1 MTYETISI
9 NTKKMIEQKFK
20 ELVCKKPLSKV
31 TISEIIKEC
40 GINRKTFYYHFDDI
54 YALLKWTLQQ
64 EAINVVGKFD
74 FLTEFEESVYFI
86 MGYIEENNAFLKNVY
101 YSVGRDELK
110 RFFYNDFINIVT
122 NMLEAKAENNK
133 AAVDSDFKE
142 FLIEFYTEAIAST
155 LIDWIVDYPNADKD
169 KTVGYLS
176 KIINNITF

>member
-1 MTYETISI
+1 MTYETISL

-31 TISEIIKEC
+31 TI
-40 GINRKTFYYHFDDI
+40 
-54 YALLKWTLQQ
+54 
-64 EAINVVGKFD
+64 
-74 FLTEFEESVYFI
+74 
-86 MGYIEENNAFLKNVY
+86 
-101 YSVGRDELK
+101 
-110 RFFYNDFINIVT
+110 
-122 NMLEAKAENNK
+122 
-133 AAVDSDFKE
+133 SDFKE